1 MTPIQM
7 LDFIINNPKYIWALA
22 SLFTVL
28 IIVFSIIRAH
38 FNKDN
43 KFDLVKLF
51 AYDSEGKLSDSKARL
66 NGAFL
71 VTSWAFIFLTMN
83 DKLTEWYVAV
93 FLAAWVGDRFAARVQ
108 ATKEKQIEF
117 SKSEEP
123 ADK

>member
-1 MTPIQM
+1 MDTIQM
-7 LDFIINNPKYIWALA
+7 LDFIINNPRYVWAIA
-22 SLFTVL
+22 SICTAVV
-28 IIVFSIIRAH
+28 IAFSIIRAH

-51 AYDSEGKLSDSKARL
+51 AYDSKGHLSDSKARL
-66 NGAFL
+66 NGAFI

-93 FLAAWVGDRFAARVQ
+93 FLAAWVGDRFAARIQ